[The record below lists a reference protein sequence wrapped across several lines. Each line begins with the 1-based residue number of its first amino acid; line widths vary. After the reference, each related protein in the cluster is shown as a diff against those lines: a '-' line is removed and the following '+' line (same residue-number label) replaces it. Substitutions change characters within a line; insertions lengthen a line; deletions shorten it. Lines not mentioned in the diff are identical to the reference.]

1 MSAFVDTNVLV
12 RHLVGD
18 PPAMAARATEYLRQ
32 EDDLLVADL
41 VIAESIYVLESF
53 YEVDRRD
60 IANAMRSL
68 LSLETV
74 IVVDRSLLLRSL
86 EVYEHDRLDY
96 AEAYL
101 VSCAETTG
109 VGAVASFDRSI
120 DRVGMVERIEP

>member
-109 VGAVASFDRSI
+109 VARIASFDRAI
-120 DRVGMVERIEP
+120 DRVASVERIEP